1 MTRTQRLALGL
12 PAFALLVVVFAVPVA
27 RMIVL
32 SFKGPSGGV
41 SAATY
46 SRLFGDGVFTRAFVR
61 TLLIGA
67 VVTAICVVL
76 ALPLAWTY
84 VRARGRVRAVLLFAI
99 AAPLLINMV
108 VRTYGWT
115 IILGPGGFVD
125 DVLSGVGIDHPPKLI
140 YNDTGVIIGMVHV
153 FLPFMVLPVA
163 ASLMAIDRRLYEAG
177 AILGA
182 STARIH
188 RTITLPLARTGIMT
202 GCIIVFALSQG
213 AFVTPLVLGGTS
225 VQVTATLV
233 YTDALVLF
241 DLPSAVAIATVLLAV
256 VAIVA
261 IVQLRL
267 GRARWTQA

>member
-1 MTRTQRLALGL
+1 MRLSHRLALGA
-12 PAFALLVVVFAVPVA
+12 PATILLALVFAVPVV

-32 SFKGPSGGV
+32 SFEGPSGGW
-41 SAATY
+41 STATY
-46 SRLFGDGVFTRAFVR
+46 ADLFANDVFTRAFVR
-61 TLLIGA
+61 TLLIGV
-67 VVTAICVVL
+67 VVTAICLVL

-84 VRARGRVRAVLLFAI
+84 VRARGRLRAVLLFAI

-125 DVLSGVGIDHPPKLI
+125 DVAHGIGIGHVPKLI
-140 YNDTGVIIGMVHV
+140 YNVTGVVIGMVHV

-163 ASLMAIDRRLYEAG
+163 ASMMAIDRRLYEAS
-177 AILGA
+177 ASLGA
-182 STARIH
+182 STLRMH
-188 RTITLPLARTGIMT
+188 RTLTLPLIRSGIVT
-202 GCIIVFALSQG
+202 GCIIVFALTQG

-241 DLPSAVAIATVLLAV
+241 DLPSATAIATVLLVV
-256 VAIVA
+256 VAITV

-267 GRARWTQA
+267 GRTRWREA